1 MDGGVGDGNGKVGYG
16 LGKANQVPEAI
27 RKGIER
33 ASITAHP
40 NGIPHGPHPGTY
52 EGSIGKKGTEE
63 LAVMVDTFRP
73 LRVTPQ
79 ASELEDKNYHRSW
92 TVDEE
97 PAGTPA

>member
-1 MDGGVGDGNGKVGYG
+1 MS
-16 LGKANQVPEAI
+16 

-52 EGSIGKKGTEE
+52 EGSIGKERTEE

-73 LRVTPQ
+73 LKVAKVAHRH
-79 ASELEDKNYHRSW
+79 EDQKCIFVAFQRKW
-92 TVDEE
+92 
-97 PAGTPA
+97 